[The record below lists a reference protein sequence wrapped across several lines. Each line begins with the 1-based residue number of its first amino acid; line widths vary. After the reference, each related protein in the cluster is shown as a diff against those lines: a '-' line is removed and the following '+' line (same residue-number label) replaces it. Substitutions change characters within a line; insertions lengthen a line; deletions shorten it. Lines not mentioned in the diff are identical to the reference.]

1 MIVANSNGMKPKDP
15 ALIGKNRMPAPTA
28 VPNSVITHEEVDPA
42 GSAFFFACC
51 FVVLVAGLAPLV
63 ALWLFV
69 LIAVAFLCELGVGRR
84 GGTLLLP
91 GRCVPGVIRRCFGE
105 GLGWTVLG
113 Q

>member
-69 LIAVAFLCELGVGRR
+69 LIAVAFLCELGVGRC
-84 GGTLLLP
+84 LL
-91 GRCVPGVIRRCFGE
+91 GAGC
-105 GLGWTVLG
+105 LGDEFYSS
-113 Q
+113 